1 VGGNNGGTDYRFEM
15 HRCSGLAW
23 DGARPQILRAVQRAR
38 EIAATGSSSIAAAAI
53 TITIP
58 E

>member
-1 VGGNNGGTDYRFEM
+1 M
-15 HRCSGLAW
+15 HHCSGLAW